1 VSALASTVRARPGT
15 IILGAGQ
22 GAVTVKVEMPERWD
36 VVRVTASP
44 AEPMLAVKVAALAA
58 LEPGADQ
65 RDWVMKLRGAEI
77 TAESQTLLEA
87 DARTG
92 STFLLT
98 HRRRRPV
105 R

>member
-1 VSALASTVRARPGT
+1 MSALASTVRARPGT